1 MGKSAKTMGLK
12 ELARRF
18 AALEGRAPNATTP
31 AQEPFDGAPTGATRG
46 DHTLN
51 PGMGVKS
58 DLRPAAVLVPIVA
71 RAPAPTVLFTLRT
84 ANLAHHAGQISF
96 PGGHME
102 ADDTRA
108 EDAALRETEEEVG
121 VPRRHIRVIG
131 RLDRYVT
138 RTGFDVTPVVGL
150 LMPPFP
156 VAPDPTEVAQVFE
169 VPLDFLLDPANH
181 QRHSRAIEGT
191 MRHYYAMHW
200 REYYIWGATA
210 GMLMNLYE
218 FLRRAPVGAH
228 PISRAGSSPRG
239 PAAT

>member
-1 MGKSAKTMGLK
+1 MMTDQQKQEESVSLD

-18 AALEGRAPNATTP
+18 AALAGRAPNALS
-31 AQEPFDGAPTGATRG
+31 PTMALRG
-46 DHTLN
+46 DHDLN

-71 RAPAPTVLFTLRT
+71 RAPVPTVLFTLRT
-84 ANLAHHAGQISF
+84 ANLVHHAGQISF

-102 ADDTRA
+102 SNDIRP

-121 VPRRHIRVIG
+121 LPRRHIRVIG

-150 LMPPFP
+150 LTPPFA
-156 VAPDPTEVAQVFE
+156 VAPDPTEVADVFE
-169 VPLDFLLDPANH
+169 VPLNFLLDPANH
-181 QRHSRAIEGT
+181 LRHSRSVEGQL
-191 MRHYYAMHW
+191 RHYYAMRW
-200 REYYIWGATA
+200 RDYYIWGATA

-218 FLRRAPVGAH
+218 FLRREPV
-228 PISRAGSSPRG
+228 
-239 PAAT
+239 AT

>member
-1 MGKSAKTMGLK
+1 MMTDKRRETVSLE

-18 AALEGRAPNATTP
+18 AALDGRAPNAHSP
-31 AQEPFDGAPTGATRG
+31 AMALRG
-46 DHTLN
+46 DHDLN

-58 DLRPAAVLVPIVA
+58 ELRPAAVLVPIVA
-71 RAPAPTVLFTLRT
+71 RAPVPTVLFTLRT
-84 ANLAHHAGQISF
+84 ANLVHHAGQISF

-102 ADDTRA
+102 DSDIRP

-121 VPRRHIRVIG
+121 LARRHIRVIG

-150 LMPPFP
+150 VAPPF
-156 VAPDPTEVAQVFE
+156 ALDPDPTEVAQVFE

-181 QRHSRAIEGT
+181 RRDSRPVEGVA
-191 MRHYYAMHW
+191 RHYYAMHW
-200 REYYIWGATA
+200 QEHYIWGATA

-218 FLRRAPVGAH
+218 FLHRARV
-228 PISRAGSSPRG
+228 
-239 PAAT
+239 AT